1 METRDYLAGN
11 IKDVVGPLLGA
22 LVVIFTFGILKLLV
36 KEFPNHVFVLFR
48 GCFCAPGVLDR
59 SEDLRLAS

>member
-1 METRDYLAGN
+1 METRDYFAGH

-48 GCFCAPGVLDR
+48 GCFSAPVVLNR
-59 SEDLRLAS
+59 SEDLRITS